1 MASTLELAQ
10 IQGSPFTSRQKCHE
24 WRWHICEIIA
34 YLIKELAVI
43 PQELN
48 WVWLVAQ
55 MNIANFGTR
64 CILIL
69 SELFGLLQR
78 IIVIFRRCPRATQ
91 SASMCTK
98 KPCGYLRQRSKTN
111 TKDQSVIRVCI
122 KSWLV
127 QLNTGTSWFQ
137 WIMFEG
143 TNVEGKMHDEHHD
156 ISWSGF
162 CSLRICDSWT
172 SQVTKP
178 RILLIQACPASWPW
192 PGLPLPCLKLAIRA
206 AQRGLGRSWK
216 SGKLLWFTE
225 MKYNEIMILLNQIE
239 SIGHRSDEFAR
250 WGRLT
255 NANNTESF
263 WALSWFLRALYQVH
277 KDWSQRCQD
286 FFNWVPC
293 MNYVKMSVI
302 FSDLRHHDESPV
314 SSWVKHVC
322 PLARN
327 MGV

>member
-111 TKDQSVIRVCI
+111 TKDQSVIGVCI

-156 ISWSGF
+156 ISRSGF

-225 MKYNEIMILLNQIE
+225 MKLWYCWIRLNPLGTDQT
-239 SIGHRSDEFAR
+239 SLRDEADWLMQTIQSRFEHSHGFFELYTKCTKTGASVAR
-250 WGRLT
+250 
-255 NANNTESF
+255 
-263 WALSWFLRALYQVH
+263 
-277 KDWSQRCQD
+277 
-286 FFNWVPC
+286 
-293 MNYVKMSVI
+293 I
-302 FSDLRHHDESPV
+302 FSTEFPAWTTWRCLSFSLTCGTMMNHQWAAE
-314 SSWVKHVC
+314 
-322 PLARN
+322 
-327 MGV
+327 